1 MLSERILTKVVEATT
16 DSYLR
21 LSPTDEARMPAPE
34 PGKRYMLYA
43 HVPFCERLCP
53 YCSFNRYPFRTEVA
67 RPYFA
72 NLRREMLRTRTTLF
86 PSTWTSWPVACSA

>member
-53 YCSFNRYPFRTEVA
+53 YCSFNRFPFSEDRA

-72 NLRREMLRTRTTLF
+72 NMRKEMMMLRDLGYDF
-86 PSTWTSWPVACSA
+86 